1 MDAADARDEVI
12 ARLERSRA
20 ELRALLEPGDTGIA
34 SRRATASGRFPRSHT
49 MRLLTSK
56 QGAGTVAAVGVGLLL
71 SRPAMALRLVKLI
84 PLGAVVR
91 MMILRLFTASGA
103 NT

>member
-1 MDAADARDEVI
+1 MDAAEARDEVV

-20 ELRALLEPGDTGIA
+20 ELRALLEPAEPGTAAG
-34 SRRATASGRFPRSHT
+34 RATASGRFPRSHT

-56 QGAGTVAAVGVGLLL
+56 RGAGTAAAVGVGLLL
-71 SRPAMALRLVKLI
+71 SRPAMALRLAKMI